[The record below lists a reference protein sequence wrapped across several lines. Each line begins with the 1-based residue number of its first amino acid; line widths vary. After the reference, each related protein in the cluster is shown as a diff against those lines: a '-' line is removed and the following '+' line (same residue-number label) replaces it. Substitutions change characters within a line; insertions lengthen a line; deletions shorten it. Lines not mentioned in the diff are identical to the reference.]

1 VSPLDFL
8 AGVAVVASVGT
19 IAGFGYVLATSRR
32 YDRETSEIPDAHGD
46 VPAVPL
52 SAIEEARARALAPP
66 SPAFLSRCV
75 HDSRG
80 ECATCY
86 VARLKHGSAT

>member
-1 VSPLDFL
+1 MSPLDFL
-8 AGVAVVASVGT
+8 AGVAIVASVGT
-19 IAGFGYVLATSRR
+19 IGGFGYLLATSRR
-32 YDRETSEIPDAHGD
+32 YDRETREIPDAHGD
-46 VPAVPL
+46 APAGPL

-66 SPAFLSRCV
+66 PPAFLPRCV

-86 VARLKHGSAT
+86 VARVKHGGDR